1 MLTKCHWQLKVSH
14 IHQKGASDPQIAH
27 ANQKNFLI
35 GTLSCKTLGSLANII
50 SAVTKNC
57 YFVAILKIASKL
69 EVSSHKALRDV
80 L

>member
-50 SAVTKNC
+50 SA
-57 YFVAILKIASKL
+57 LSQ
-69 EVSSHKALRDV
+69 
-80 L
+80 